1 MVDQAADQGAFG
13 GDPNVSGLAN
23 TQSFQ
28 LGTPGGFI
36 GELITALAQGSQGF
50 SRQALF
56 VHVVHSAYVNHIV
69 HIWPA

>member
-36 GELITALAQGSQGF
+36 GELITALAQG
-50 SRQALF
+50 
-56 VHVVHSAYVNHIV
+56 
-69 HIWPA
+69 